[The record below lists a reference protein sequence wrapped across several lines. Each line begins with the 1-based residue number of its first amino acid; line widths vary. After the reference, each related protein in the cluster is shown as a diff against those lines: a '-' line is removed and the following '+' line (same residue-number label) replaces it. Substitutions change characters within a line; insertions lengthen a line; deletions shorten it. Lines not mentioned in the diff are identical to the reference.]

1 MSLPATLSSTMDFS
15 KIRKTEDGKV
25 SVVDVIA
32 QIKDCKGKYASEVYK
47 RLLAEERVP
56 ECEVRNIAHI
66 ASERSSAKCGRPT
79 TSTPIATAAEITEII
94 WQLPGASDFRKN
106 CAKVC
111 VRYLGGDESLVTE
124 IRMNKRLQEQLRE
137 DDPSHPARLFGEAV
151 EQTESEAVK
160 RKQEELTLKK
170 LDSEIQ
176 DIEFTTK
183 RRRVENYVDCYASL
197 EQHGIRM
204 DDRNRLAVKDY
215 VDSTLQPN
223 GIHMIQDTPVKEL
236 CVRTFLLQYTND
248 PRSVEAA
255 FGRHLAKLK
264 KGELI
269 NEGKEPTIPKKQI
282 FANGQAVNANMH
294 LESDRALFEQ
304 AWSEMKR

>member
-1 MSLPATLSSTMDFS
+1 MSVPATLSSTMDFS

-25 SVVDVIA
+25 AVVDVIA
-32 QIKDCKGKYASEVYK
+32 QIKNCTQHYAAKAYR
-47 RLLAEERVP
+47 RLLEEERVP
-56 ECEVRNIAHI
+56 ECEVRSIAHI
-66 ASERSSAKCGRPT
+66 ASERSGTKCPRPT

-94 WQLPGASDFRKN
+94 WQLPGASEFRKN

-111 VRYLGGDESLVTE
+111 VRYLGGDMSLVDE
-124 IRMNKRLQEQLRE
+124 ISKNKRLQEQLRE

-151 EQTESEAVK
+151 EQASESVK

-176 DIEFTTK
+176 DIEFATK
-183 RRRVENYVDCYASL
+183 RRRVENYIGCYASL

-223 GIHMIQDTPVKEL
+223 GIHMIQDIPVKEL
-236 CVRTFLLQYTND
+236 CVRTFLMKYTTD

-264 KGELI
+264 REELMK
-269 NEGKEPTIPKKQI
+269 EGKEPVLPKKQI
-282 FANGQAVNANMH
+282 FANGQAVNANMY